1 MKFAFLSSLIV
12 AITLIGFVQQSDLSV
27 VPFHPEQVVP
37 GGNFELVLNVSKK
50 DIKNYSRIQLDLPK
64 GFSAQLIDGKNGTFS
79 FIDNQIKLIWFTL
92 PMEDEFQV
100 KIKVYSD
107 ATFAGSTEF
116 KGVVTYLVGNER
128 KEKKIKTN
136 KIEFTQNAIVA
147 ESQTISSVNP
157 KQDVEAVASIK
168 CLRKLTKSTFLP
180 NEKSRVQVRV
190 YKKNI
195 NGLGKLIE
203 TLPQGF
209 TAKEVQN
216 NGAVFSF
223 SNNQVKFLW
232 MTLPAED
239 EFMVEYEII
248 ADSEITE
255 GTFFVEG
262 LFTYLEGED
271 TKQYVIPSD
280 KVNLKNTPAQNVEP
294 IVKSDPTPATK
305 SEPVKAIKSESP
317 VAKTEVKKEN
327 TTPSK
332 SETTTLATKT
342 EVKKEATTVK
352 STPNPVASK
361 PKAENNTATSTANQT
376 EKMPD
381 GVSYRVQI
389 CATKRP
395 VNSDYFVKNHQFNE
409 KIYVNMH
416 EGWHKFT
423 VGGFG
428 VYEEARN
435 RREEVKQN
443 NKIPGPFVTAY
454 NKAERIT
461 VQEALMITKQ
471 KWIP

>member
-12 AITLIGFVQQSDLSV
+12 AITLIGFKEQSDLSL

-50 DIKNYSRIQLDLPK
+50 DIKNYSRIQMDLPK

-100 KIKVYSD
+100 KIKVFSD
-107 ATFAGSTEF
+107 ATFAGTTEF

-136 KIEFTQNAIVA
+136 KIEFTQNAIVS
-147 ESQTISSVNP
+147 ETQTISSLSP
-157 KQDVEAVASIK
+157 KQDAEIVASIK

-180 NEKSRVQVRV
+180 GEKSRIQVRV
-190 YKKNI
+190 FKKNI

-209 TAKEVQN
+209 TAQEVQN

-239 EFMVEYEII
+239 EFIVEYEII
-248 ADSEITE
+248 ADAQFTE
-255 GTFFVEG
+255 GSFFVEG

-280 KVNLKNTPAQNVEP
+280 KVNLKNTPAPKEEP
-294 IVKSDPTPATK
+294 IVKSDPTPSPK
-305 SEPVKAIKSESP
+305 SEPVKAIKTEAPVAKSEVKKATTTPVKTETSP
-317 VAKTEVKKEN
+317 VAK
-327 TTPSK
+327 
-332 SETTTLATKT
+332 A
-342 EVKKEATTVK
+342 EVKKEATAPVK
-352 STPNPVASK
+352 STPIPVASK
-361 PKAENNTATSTANQT
+361 PKAESNILASSSTQIEN
-376 EKMPD
+376 MPE

-395 VNSDYFVKNHQFNE
+395 VNSDYFVKNHQFSE

-423 VGGFG
+423 VGGFE
-428 VYEEARN
+428 VYQDARN

-443 NKIPGPFVTAY
+443 NNIPGPFVTAY
-454 NKAERIT
+454 NKNARIT

>member
-27 VPFHPEQVVP
+27 IPIHPEQVVP

-100 KIKVYSD
+100 KIKVFSD

-116 KGVVTYLVGNER
+116 KGIVTYLVGNER

-147 ESQTISSVNP
+147 ETQTLSSLSP
-157 KQDVEAVASIK
+157 KQDVEAITSIK

-180 NEKSRVQVRV
+180 GEKSRVQVRV
-190 YKKNI
+190 FKKNI

-203 TLPQGF
+203 TLPEGF

-239 EFMVEYEII
+239 EFMVEYEIE
-248 ADSEITE
+248 AEAQFTE
-255 GTFFVEG
+255 GSFFVEG

-280 KVNLKNTPAQNVEP
+280 KINLKNTPIQKDEP
-294 IVKSDPTPATK
+294 IVKSESVT
-305 SEPVKAIKSESP
+305 IGKSESIKS
-317 VAKTEVKKEN
+317 VKSENTIVNNEVKKDN
-327 TTPSK
+327 VVSVKT
-332 SETTTLATKT
+332 ETTSVVIKT
-342 EVKKEATTVK
+342 DKKESVK
-352 STPNPVASK
+352 SNSPEV
-361 PKAENNTATSTANQT
+361 PKQKADNKAIESNTNKFDKIP
-376 EKMPD
+376 E
-381 GVSYRVQI
+381 GVNYRVQI

-395 VNSDYFVKNHQFNE
+395 VNSDYFVKNHKFNE

-423 VGGFG
+423 VGGFE
-428 VYEEARN
+428 VYQDARN

-443 NKIPGPFVTAY
+443 NNIPGPFVTAY

-471 KWIP
+471 KWVP

>member
-50 DIKNYSRIQLDLPK
+50 DIKNYSRIQMDLPK

-100 KIKVYSD
+100 KIKVFSD
-107 ATFAGSTEF
+107 ATFAGTTEF

-136 KIEFTQNAIVA
+136 KIEFTQNAIVS
-147 ESQTISSVNP
+147 ETQTISSLSP
-157 KQDVEAVASIK
+157 KQDAEIVASIK

-180 NEKSRVQVRV
+180 GEKSRIQVRV
-190 YKKNI
+190 SKKNI

-209 TAKEVQN
+209 TAQEVQN

-239 EFMVEYEII
+239 DFMVEYEII
-248 ADSEITE
+248 ADAQISE
-255 GTFFVEG
+255 GSFFVEG

-280 KVNLKNTPAQNVEP
+280 KVNLKNTPAPKEEP
-294 IVKSDPTPATK
+294 IVKSETTP
-305 SEPVKAIKSESP
+305 V
-317 VAKTEVKKEN
+317 VKTEVKKET
-327 TTPSK
+327 TTPVK
-332 SETTTLATKT
+332 TETSPVAKA
-342 EVKKEATTVK
+342 EVKKEATAPVK
-352 STPNPVASK
+352 STPKPVASK
-361 PKAENNTATSTANQT
+361 PKAESNTVASSSTQIEN
-376 EKMPD
+376 MPE

-395 VNSDYFVKNHQFNE
+395 VNSDYFVKNHQFSE

-423 VGGFG
+423 VGGFE
-428 VYEEARN
+428 VYQDARN

-443 NKIPGPFVTAY
+443 NKIPGPFVIAY
-454 NKAERIT
+454 NKNDRIT